1 MTLSPG
7 TRIGPY
13 EVLAI
18 LGTGGMGEVYRATD
32 TQLKRPVAV
41 KVLPEALATDAD
53 RAARFQREA
62 ELLATLAHPH
72 IAAIYGLETSTA
84 TRALIL
90 ELVEGETLAD
100 RLTRGPLPVDEALA
114 LARQLADALDYAHE
128 HGVLHRDLKPANLTV
143 TPEGR
148 LKVLDFGLA
157 KAMETGTGSREP
169 GSASLANSPTVT
181 SPAMTQAGVILGT
194 AAYMSPE
201 QARAQKVDKRADVW
215 AFGCV
220 LFELLTGTRAF
231 GGDTLVE
238 VLGAVQHTEPDW
250 ARLPKATPPGVRR
263 LLERTLTKDP
273 ARRLRDIGDAALL
286 LDVEF
291 SAPQGRAPRPLR
303 PWQRPAPALAGA
315 VLVAALGTA
324 AGWGLRPAPGV
335 ADPHATHLTIDP
347 PPDAPLSNRGGL
359 DLAVSPN
366 GRLIAFLADGP
377 SGRQLYLRDLSAPAS
392 VPLPGTEGADDP
404 FFSWDGRSIVFE
416 SRAES
421 KLMRIP
427 VSGGTPVPIPG
438 AHAQT
443 RGIVWTPE
451 DVLISAYDD
460 ALWRL
465 PIAGGTPERLLDG
478 RTVVGITSRVLPGGR
493 GLIFDRVKPAREI
506 LALDLRTGETP
517 VLLQGQNASFVPS
530 GHLVF
535 TRDTSLLA
543 VGFDAERLRVTG
555 EPVTLVEGLRVVTGA
570 ASDFAVSDTGTL
582 AYVAGGTAA
591 TDRTLQWVD
600 RDGRVS
606 DPAARRAGVLPRL
619 SPDGRW
625 LVLITRSG
633 TLWTVDLQRGTEN
646 RLATDA
652 MTAGVAWTA
661 DSRELAFVRRLDAG
675 YAVDVMSPEGEGA
688 PTRLLTTPRTVFI
701 GSWSPDGRV
710 LGLTVGV
717 TEGGRD
723 LAFLDRN
730 TGALDV
736 PAASPFD
743 ESAPRFSPDGRFIA
757 YASEE
762 SGRPQIYVRGHPGGA
777 RLTVSVDGG
786 QAPVWSRDGRTL
798 YFAGPVVSGLSS
810 LMAATIDASAGLPRA
825 GVPSV
830 ALAMPLELAPSSGG
844 IPLYDV
850 AADGR
855 FVTLRSDADDAAA
868 NNRIHV
874 ILDWTAMLRDRAR

>member
-1 MTLSPG
+1 MALAPG
-7 TRIGPY
+7 TRIGVYDIVGP
-13 EVLAI
+13 
-18 LGTGGMGEVYRATD
+18 LGAGGMGEVYRATD

-41 KVLPEALATDAD
+41 KVLPEALAGDPD
-53 RAARFQREA
+53 RVARFQREA

-72 IAAIYGLETSTA
+72 TAAIYGLEASTA
-84 TRALIL
+84 TRALVL
-90 ELVEGETLAD
+90 ELVEGDTLAD
-100 RLTRGPLPVDEALA
+100 RLARGPLPIGEALP

-128 HGVLHRDLKPANLTV
+128 HGVLHRDLKPANLCVTV
-143 TPEGR
+143 DGQ

-157 KAMETGTGSREP
+157 KAFDRDGDGRERAGDP
-169 GSASLANSPTVT
+169 GNSLANSPTLT
-181 SPAMTQAGVILGT
+181 SPALTRAGVVLGT

-201 QARAQKVDKRADVW
+201 QARGRRVDKRTDVW

-220 LFELLTGTRAF
+220 LYELLTGTRAF
-231 GGDTLVE
+231 GGDTVAE
-238 VLGAVQHTEPDW
+238 VLGAVLHTEPDW
-250 ARLPKATPPGVRR
+250 ARLPGATPAGVRR

-273 ARRLRDIGDAALL
+273 AKRLRDIGDAALL
-286 LDVEF
+286 LDVE
-291 SAPQGRAPRPLR
+291 SPLPPVHAPKPLP

-315 VLVAALGTA
+315 GLIAALGAA
-324 AGWGLRPAPGV
+324 AGWGLRPAPDV

-359 DLAVSPN
+359 DLTVSPD

-421 KLMRIP
+421 KLMRVP

-465 PIAGGTPERLLDG
+465 PVAGGTPERLLDG

-506 LALDLRTGETP
+506 LAFDLKTGETP
-517 VLLQGQNASFVPS
+517 LLLLGQNASFVPS

-555 EPVTLVEGLRVVTGA
+555 EPVPLVEGLRVVSGA

-591 TDRTLQWVD
+591 TDRALQWVD
-600 RDGRVS
+600 RDGGVS
-606 DPAARRAGVLPRL
+606 ETAVRRAGSLPRL

-625 LVLITRSG
+625 LALVTRSG
-633 TLWTVDLQRGTEN
+633 ALWTVDLQRGTEN

-652 MTAGVAWTA
+652 MTAAGVAWTA

-675 YAVDVMSPEGEGA
+675 YAVDVVAPEGEGA

-701 GSWSPDGRV
+701 GSWSPTGRV

-723 LAFLDRN
+723 MAFLDRDS
-730 TGALDV
+730 GALDV

-762 SGRPQIYVRGHPGGA
+762 SGRPQIYVRGYPGGS

-786 QAPVWSRDGRTL
+786 QAPV
-798 YFAGPVVSGLSS
+798 
-810 LMAATIDASAGLPRA
+810 
-825 GVPSV
+825 
-830 ALAMPLELAPSSGG
+830 
-844 IPLYDV
+844 
-850 AADGR
+850 
-855 FVTLRSDADDAAA
+855 
-868 NNRIHV
+868 
-874 ILDWTAMLRDRAR
+874 